1 MSPSPEPSRADCVTA
16 DVKRRVDRCDMLNKS
31 LRRRSVPNRSTG
43 REATHFAYRI
53 DRWDASDSIVEH
65 VAGIDDLAVA
75 RAAYEAAC
83 KRWPGDA
90 VTLRQGAR
98 IIEDSRK
105 TRLA

>member
-1 MSPSPEPSRADCVTA
+1 LGAV
-16 DVKRRVDRCDMLNKS
+16 
-31 LRRRSVPNRSTG
+31 STYK
-43 REATHFAYRI
+43 THFAYRI
-53 DRWDASDSIVEH
+53 DRWDASDSVIDH
-65 VAGIDDLAVA
+65 VAGIDDLVVA

>member
-1 MSPSPEPSRADCVTA
+1 VAV
-16 DVKRRVDRCDMLNKS
+16 VKREAEEGVRAM
-31 LRRRSVPNRSTG
+31 STYK
-43 REATHFAYRI
+43 THFAYRI
-53 DRWDASDSIVEH
+53 DRWDANSDSVIDH
-65 VAGIDDLAVA
+65 VAGIDDLVVA